1 VKAENLAEGQTS
13 DRPISLINHPLALRL
28 GLMASV
34 TPEFF
39 QFCVCKPIRR
49 YRWYGIDSS

>member
-39 QFCVCKPIRR
+39 PILRVQT
-49 YRWYGIDSS
+49 YPPLPLVWH